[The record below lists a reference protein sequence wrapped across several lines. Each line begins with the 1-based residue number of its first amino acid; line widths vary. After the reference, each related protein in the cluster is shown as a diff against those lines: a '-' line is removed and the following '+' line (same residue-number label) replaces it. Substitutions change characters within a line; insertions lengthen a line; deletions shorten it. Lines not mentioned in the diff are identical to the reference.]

1 MKKTNLLKV
10 LLVFSCLVTSVSC
23 GETNSSSLQQEEG
36 QLVMEDKV
44 VTYDGNK
51 HSIELESL
59 PEGATVTYV
68 GNDKVEPGIYTVKA
82 KVVFADGSKT
92 QVTAKLT
99 IEKIESVL
107 TAEAVQEAFVYGGV
121 TPSFSLNNTDQ
132 EIKLDTVY
140 RPGTY
145 TYDLYAPETEHY
157 KESNHVN
164 VTFTVKPGNPLGVK
178 FESETVLYDGTDQQ
192 LVATNIPTGYTVEY
206 VNNIAKNQ
214 GKYNAVC
221 KVKNA
226 QGEVELT
233 LNAFLKIDNTPNEEF
248 KEVEEELFLE
258 YLGNDFYA
266 WNVFTEKPEDF
277 GFVREE
283 GDKASWY
290 TYEKYD
296 DTYQQEDYESMV
308 EYRDKILAFKDE
320 KLSFEQ
326 RVSYDSFIEFFDEQI
341 EYLNPENGFK
351 PIMNLRYID
360 QFGGY
365 AADFT
370 STVEEYILRRESDI
384 QDVVSLFESLPAAF
398 DSYITYGQDRIEAG
412 YPISDYTLDEMIKY
426 LKEIVEQ
433 GDEYYLEGVISRNI
447 DACEFLDDAKKTS
460 YKQEIAKCFNDY
472 FFPSFTDFAADL
484 VGLKGKCTTEG
495 YLSAY
500 GDLGKEFY
508 KYQLKYLLGLP
519 EMDFEAYKKELS
531 NTISK
536 GNQRINSVINNA
548 SKDRDVYNA
557 FVGYVADGKPM
568 TGITD
573 PNEMITYLK
582 EFAKTVVAPLKTT
595 PDIKIKYMDDAV
607 AEISNATAYYK
618 KSALDGGNTEFIT
631 LNGKQLKGD
640 YNNCLLT
647 MAHEGYPGHLY
658 EYIYNKQLGYS
669 NFTKI
674 ATSTAH
680 GEGWAM
686 YVELLLLDYM
696 KSHHTQGESKQAAVD
711 AACDYLYNNTL
722 MGYAAYAY
730 VDYMIHMEGW
740 KKEDIATYF
749 DEIGFNSSAALDL
762 YRTLIE
768 MPTTYAAYGYGV
780 IFMAGIHAKAQGALG
795 GYYDEIEFNEAIM
808 QHGWCS
814 LGKLQQLTDEY
825 IEDTLFYY
833 TIGQ

>member
-23 GETNSSSLQQEEG
+23 GETNSSASQQEQNE
-36 QLVMEDKV
+36 LVFEDKV

-51 HSIELESL
+51 HSIELESV
-59 PEGATVTYV
+59 PAGATVKYV
-68 GNDKVEPGIYTVKA
+68 GNEKVEPGIYTVRA
-82 KVVFADGSKT
+82 KVSYPDGTSKS
-92 QVTAKLT
+92 VSAKLT

-107 TAEAVQEAFVYGGV
+107 TAEAVQEAFAYGGALPV
-121 TPSFSLNNTDQ
+121 YSLNNTVQ
-132 EIKLDTVY
+132 EIKLNTVY

-157 KESNHVN
+157 KESNHVQLTFN
-164 VTFTVKPGNPLGVK
+164 VKAGNPLGVK
-178 FESETVLYDGTDQQ
+178 FESKSVTYDGTPQQ
-192 LVATNIPTGYTVEY
+192 IVATNIPEGYSVEY
-206 VNNIAKNQ
+206 VNNVATEQ
-214 GKYNAVC
+214 GKYNAAC

-226 QGEVELT
+226 KGEVELT
-233 LNAFLKIDNTPNEEF
+233 LNAFLVIDNTPNEAF
-248 KEVEEELFLE
+248 KEVEDELFLE

-283 GDKASWY
+283 GEKASWY

-296 DTYQQEDYESMV
+296 YAYQQEDYEYML
-308 EYRDKILAFKDE
+308 EYRNKILAFKDE

-326 RVSYDSFIEFFDEQI
+326 RVSYDSMLEFFDEQV
-341 EYLNPENGFK
+341 EYFDPANEFK
-351 PIMNLRYID
+351 PIMNLRYLD

-384 QDVVSLFESLPAAF
+384 QDVVGLFESLPAAF
-398 DSYITYGQDRIEAG
+398 DSYVAYGQDRIEAG
-412 YPISDYTLDEMIKY
+412 YPLSDYTLNEMIKY
-426 LKEIVEQ
+426 LDEIVAQ
-433 GDEYYLEGVISRNI
+433 GDEYYLEGVIGRNI

-472 FFPSFTDFAADL
+472 FFPAFADL
-484 VGLKGKCTTEG
+484 ADDLEALKGKCSEEG

-500 GDLGKEFY
+500 GDAGKELY
-508 KYQLKYLLGLP
+508 KYQLKHLLGLP
-519 EMDFEAYKKELS
+519 DMDFDAYKEELATS
-531 NTISK
+531 ISK
-536 GNQRINSVINNA
+536 SNQKINSVLNKA
-548 SKDRDVYNA
+548 SKDRDVYNT

-582 EFAKTVVAPLKTT
+582 EFATTVVAPLKST

-618 KSALDGGNTEFIT
+618 KSALDGGATEYIT

-669 NFTKI
+669 DFTKI

-686 YVELLLLDYM
+686 YVELLLLEYM
-696 KSHHTQGESKQAAVD
+696 KSHHTQGEKNQEAVD
-711 AACDYLYNNTL
+711 VACDYLYCNT
-722 MGYAAYAY
+722 MMSYAAYAY

-740 KKEDIATYF
+740 KKEEIATYF
-749 DEIGFNSSAALDL
+749 DEVGFNSSAAQEI

-768 MPTTYAAYGYGV
+768 MPSTYAAYGYGV
-780 IFMAGIHAKAQGALG
+780 IFMSRIHKEAQAELG

-814 LGKLQQLTDEY
+814 LGKLQDLTDEY

-833 TIGQ
+833 TID

>member
-1 MKKTNLLKV
+1 MKKTDLLKV
-10 LLVFSCLVTSVSC
+10 LLVFACLVTSVSC
-23 GETNSSSLQQEEG
+23 GETNSSSSQQEEV
-36 QLVMEDKV
+36 QLVLEDKV
-44 VTYDGNK
+44 VTYDGNE
-51 HSIELESL
+51 HSIELASV
-59 PEGATVTYV
+59 PEGATVKYT
-68 GNDKVEPGIYTVKA
+68 GNGKVEPGIYTVRA
-82 KVVFADGSKT
+82 KVSFADGTSKS
-92 QVTAKLT
+92 VSAKLT

-107 TAEAVQEAFVYGGV
+107 TAEAVQEAFAYGGAL
-121 TPSFSLNNTDQ
+121 PSYSLNNTVQ

-157 KESNHVN
+157 KESNHVK
-164 VTFTVKPGNPLGVK
+164 VTFTVKQGNPLGVV
-178 FESETVLYDGTDQQ
+178 FESKSVTFDGTPQQ
-192 LVATNIPTGYTVEY
+192 LVATNIPEGYTVEY
-206 VNNIAKNQ
+206 ENNVATEQ

-226 QGEVELT
+226 KNEVELT
-233 LNAFLKIDNTPNEEF
+233 LNAFLEIDNTPNEAF
-248 KEVEEELFLE
+248 KEVEDELFLE
-258 YLGNDFYA
+258 YLGNDYYA

-283 GDKASWY
+283 GEKASWY
-290 TYEKYD
+290 TYVKYD
-296 DTYQQEDYESMV
+296 PAYQQEDYEYMV
-308 EYRDKILAFKDE
+308 EYRNKILAFE
-320 KLSFEQ
+320 NQKLSFEQ
-326 RVSYDSFIEFFDEQI
+326 RVSYDSFIEFFDEQV
-341 EYLNPENGFK
+341 EYYNPESGFK

-370 STVEEYILRRESDI
+370 STVEEYILRRESDV
-384 QDVVSLFESLPAAF
+384 QDVISLFESLPSAF
-398 DSYITYGQDRIEAG
+398 DSYVVYGQDRVEAG
-412 YPISDYTLDEMIKY
+412 YPISDYTLNEMIKY
-426 LKEIVEQ
+426 LDEIVEQ
-433 GDEYYLEGVISRNI
+433 GDKYYLEGVIGRNI

-460 YKQEIAKCFNDY
+460 YKQQIAKCFNDY
-472 FFPSFTDFAADL
+472 FFPAFADFADDL
-484 VGLKGKCTTEG
+484 EGLKGKCTTEG

-500 GDLGKEFY
+500 GDAGKELF

-519 EMDFEAYKKELS
+519 EMDFEAYKKELA

-536 GNQRINSVINNA
+536 QNQRINSVINSA
-548 SKDRDVYNA
+548 SKDRDVYNS
-557 FVGYVADGKPM
+557 FVGYVVDGKPM

-582 EFAKTVVAPLKTT
+582 KFAETVVAPLKTT

-618 KSALDGGNTEFIT
+618 KSALDGGNTEYIT

-640 YNNCLLT
+640 YNSCLLT

-696 KSHHTQGESKQAAVD
+696 KKNHTQGEGKQAAVD
-711 AACDYLYNNTL
+711 AACDYLYSNTL
-722 MGYAAYAY
+722 MSYAAYAY

-740 KKEDIATYF
+740 KKDEIATYF
-749 DEIGFNSSAALDL
+749 DEVGFNSSAAQDI

-814 LGKLQQLTDEY
+814 LGKLQELTDEY

-833 TIGQ
+833 TID